1 MMQRTE
7 QRGWLTVTFL
17 ALLALAVAG
26 CAGSS
31 TNLARRSPT
40 PTPTLLPTTT
50 PRPTAAPTPA
60 GEPCGDLIGPGAPIA
75 ATVGNLQFTAL
86 QPLAVD
92 PLRQLPDSV
101 TAQPFAVN
109 ARGTGYLE
117 SFTEVGVQGYT
128 YVICNN
134 SATSPHTV
142 GQFTVKLSAFTAD
155 ANPINV
161 THYCVK
167 VYSRQE
173 GVIDHTGCGGAF
185 GGAAVQL
192 VASFASAGAVG
203 TVQPALDHSGQQVTP
218 LTLQP
223 GYAMMV
229 MLTVTP
235 TTVAGTSIYRIGVG
249 VDGAAPIYPAAD
261 SVAVLNTTTL
271 RQWDGT
277 GCLSSAMQ
285 ALIPPAT
292 TPPTY
297 YICPP
302 A

>member
-1 MMQRTE
+1 MTHQTSRV
-7 QRGWLTVTFL
+7 RWFPAALL

-50 PRPTAAPTPA
+50 PRPTAAPTPV
-60 GEPCGDLIGPGAPIA
+60 GEPCGNLIGPGTPIA

-86 QPLAVD
+86 QPIAVD
-92 PLRQLPDSV
+92 PLRQLPDSA
-101 TAQPFAVN
+101 TTQPFVVSATG
-109 ARGTGYLE
+109 AGYLE
-117 SFTEVGVQGYT
+117 SFTEVGVQMYT

-134 SATSPHTV
+134 SATSSHTV
-142 GQFTVKLSAFTAD
+142 GQFAVKLSAFTAD

-185 GGAAVQL
+185 GGATLQL
-192 VASFASAGAVG
+192 AASFASTGAVG
-203 TVQPALDHSGQQVTP
+203 TVQPALDRGGQQVTP
-218 LTLQP
+218 LALQP

-235 TTVAGTSIYRIGVG
+235 TTVAGTSIYRVGAG
-249 VDGAAPIYPAAD
+249 VDGAAPIFPAAD